1 MTMGTTITTMLVSD
15 GGDEGGAEGGGE
27 VGGGEGG
34 AEGGGEVGG
43 GVEGGDEGNGGGDG
57 GGAGGK
63 VTPTMPARTTLQDE
77 STSTKVLVMSKVPQ
91 LPTMVPVA
99 QGM

>member
-27 VGGGEGG
+27 VGGGELGG
-34 AEGGGEVGG
+34 SGDGG